1 LSAAEQSAAR
11 VDGDAAP
18 PGRRAE
24 EHEDEGDD
32 GGDQQPKEVDPGLL
46 LRLLAAAHL
55 AHRATTYLSSRAPL
69 PADTTDEERRG
80 RWMAGWLETVSVCA
94 SLTRNFVMVLGFE
107 GHCMQGSRQWL
118 GHRYRCRRAFLRP
131 ILSAPSILPGGAA
144 LETVSVRQI
153 RSTADLSS
161 ARLGYTTHDT
171 H

>member
-1 LSAAEQSAAR
+1 MRSIQTERGLSAAEQSAAR

-69 PADTTDEERRG
+69 PADTKDEERRG
-80 RWMAGWLETVSVCA
+80 RWMAGWLETVLAYVLL
-94 SLTRNFVMVLGFE
+94 SLEILLWSLALKATACRVV
-107 GHCMQGSRQWL
+107 GSRWGIAVVAPPSGRSYQPL
-118 GHRYRCRRAFLRP
+118 HPPGRRVV
-131 ILSAPSILPGGAA
+131 G
-144 LETVSVRQI
+144 
-153 RSTADLSS
+153 DC
-161 ARLGYTTHDT
+161 
-171 H
+171 

>member
-1 LSAAEQSAAR
+1 MVAATSSPRRSIPASSCASLLQHTLPIALLLTSAAAR
-11 VDGDAAP
+11 P
-18 PGRRAE
+18 CRPTR
-24 EHEDEGDD
+24 
-32 GGDQQPKEVDPGLL
+32 
-46 LRLLAAAHL
+46 
-55 AHRATTYLSSRAPL
+55 
-69 PADTTDEERRG
+69 TTDEERRG
-80 RWMAGWLETVSVCA
+80 EDGGCLAGDCVSVCA

-107 GHCMQGSRQWL
+107 GHCMQGSMQWL